1 MNAKERLRA
10 YLEQRRELGE
20 SEMMLDALDVDDV
33 MRMLGA
39 LPGSAGE
46 HAAPSVTGPDDE
58 LPAALRLS
66 KTHGS
71 TAAPMPP
78 VAPTSAPP
86 RARVPDPQERVV
98 FNAGAPDAPTASGDW
113 HEVMRNLQSGSQS
126 DGTGKPPAP
135 PPPAQTSHPVTP
147 DAAPRDESMQALPHR
162 APLIGTLRVEG
173 LVVPLGLR
181 IERPALQSAAAAMG
195 LHALADVTAA
205 ITSCTRCSLHETA
218 TQPVPGIG
226 NPVADVMVIGDAPR
240 EVEDLGGEPFGGPA
254 GELLDKILAAV
265 QLSRAS
271 VYLCNV
277 MNHRT
282 PGDRQPMPDEIRA
295 CSPFLQRQIDLV
307 QPKLIIAFGTFT
319 AQSLLGTKLPMG
331 KLRQQ
336 IHWYQGI
343 PLVATYH
350 PAALLRN
357 DAWKRPTWEDVK
369 LARRV
374 LDATI
379 RA

>member
-39 LPGSAGE
+39 HTGATGE
-46 HAAPSVTGPDDE
+46 RAEPAATGPDDE
-58 LPAALRLS
+58 MPTALRLP
-66 KTHGS
+66 TTTGAP
-71 TAAPMPP
+71 AAPMPP
-78 VAPTSAPP
+78 RPATP
-86 RARVPDPQERVV
+86 RASTPEPQERVV
-98 FNAGAPDAPTASGDW
+98 FNPGAPDAPPASGDW
-113 HEVMRNLQSGSQS
+113 REVMRHLQAGSQR
-126 DGTGKPPAP
+126 DGQGASAAKPPAP
-135 PPPAQTSHPVTP
+135 PPVPTDGPDTPAV
-147 DAAPRDESMQALPHR
+147 APRDAAAPTAPRRE
-162 APLIGTLRVEG
+162 PLIGTLRVEG

-181 IERPALQSAAAAMG
+181 VERPALQSAATDMG
-195 LHALADVTAA
+195 LHTLDDVASA
-205 ITSCTRCSLHETA
+205 IASCTRCSLHATA
-218 TQPVPGIG
+218 TKPVPGSG

-240 EVEDLGGEPFGGPA
+240 DLEDLSGEPFGGPA

-265 QLSRAS
+265 QLTRTS

-277 MNHRT
+277 MKHRS

-295 CSPFLQRQIDLV
+295 CAPLLQRQIDLV

>member
-39 LPGSAGE
+39 LPGAG
-46 HAAPSVTGPDDE
+46 AAGAALVATDPDDE
-58 LPAALRLS
+58 LPAALRLR
-66 KTHGS
+66 KEDGS
-71 TAAPMPP
+71 PAAPVPP
-78 VAPTSAPP
+78 MAAPP
-86 RARVPDPQERVV
+86 RARIPDPQERVV
-98 FNAGAPDAPTASGDW
+98 HGADGPDAPPASDDW
-113 HEVMRNLQSGSQS
+113 REVMRNLQGGSAA
-126 DGTGKPPAP
+126 KPPAAS
-135 PPPAQTSHPVTP
+135 PPAPTVRPVTP
-147 DAAPRDESMQALPHR
+147 GEAPRDDAAEPVPQR
-162 APLIGTLRVEG
+162 EPLIGALRVEG

-181 IERPALQSAAAAMG
+181 IERPALQAAAGAMG
-195 LHALADVTAA
+195 LHTLDEVTAA
-205 ITSCTRCSLHETA
+205 ILSCTRCSLHETA
-218 TQPVPGIG
+218 TKAVPGLG

-240 EVEDLGGEPFGGPA
+240 DAEDLSGEPFGGPA

-265 QLSRAS
+265 QLSRET

-277 MNHRT
+277 MKHRT

-295 CSPFLQRQIDLV
+295 CTPFLQRQIDLV